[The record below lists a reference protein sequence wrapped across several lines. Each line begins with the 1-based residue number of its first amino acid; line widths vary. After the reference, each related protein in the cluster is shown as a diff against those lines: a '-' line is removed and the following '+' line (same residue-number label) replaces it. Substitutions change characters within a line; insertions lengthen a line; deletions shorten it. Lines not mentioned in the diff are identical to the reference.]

1 MSGKPLP
8 HLMAAFFCERILE
21 EKDGVLS
28 AIRIVDRI
36 TAQAQFAHPSGV
48 VVQALP
54 GVAPPEK
61 MPPFPI
67 NLIALVAFKAGAA
80 AGTFNLELLPRNPAG
95 MKMPGISFPILVEG
109 GEDRGINVRLQVN
122 FVAETE
128 GLYWFDVLLDGTLVT
143 RIPLRVL
150 YQRISMSQPP
160 QL

>member
-1 MSGKPLP
+1 MAEKKLP
-8 HLMAAFFCERILE
+8 HLMAAFFCERVLE

-36 TAQAQFAHPSGV
+36 TAQAQFAHPSGA

-54 GVAPPEK
+54 GLAPPEK
-61 MPPFPI
+61 MPPVPI
-67 NLIALVAFKAGAA
+67 NLTALIAFKAGS
-80 AGTFNLELLPRNPAG
+80 AGGTYNLELLPRNPAG
-95 MKMPGISFPILVEG
+95 MKMPGISFPILIEG

-122 FVAETE
+122 FVAESE
-128 GLYWFDVLLDGTLVT
+128 GLYWFDVVLEGLVVT